1 MDALAFIFSLFLL
14 SIDGF
19 IIGFIFGLKKIRI
32 AISTLTII
40 SIFTAFVMLI
50 ALFFGNIVGEL
61 IPTYAIKVFS
71 GILLITIGTYQLISD
86 PPLYQPSFLIRL
98 AIIINIDGLA
108 YGVQAG
114 LAGRSYSFA
123 FFVGIFLFFAIV
135 FGVVQGSTIKNRF
148 ITRYLAVLPG
158 FIFIVLGISKF
169 IF

>member
-1 MDALAFIFSLFLL
+1 MEALAFLFSLFLL

-32 AISTLTII
+32 ELLTLTVI
-40 SIFTAFVMLI
+40 SIFTALVMLV
-50 ALFFGNIVGEL
+50 ALFFGNVAGEF
-61 IPTYAIKVFS
+61 IPTYAIKVLS
-71 GILLITIGTYQLISD
+71 GVLLISIGAYQLMSA
-86 PPLYQPSFLIRL
+86 PPIYQPSFLIRL

-123 FFVGIFLFFAIV
+123 FFVGVFLFIAIV
-135 FGVVQGSTIKNRF
+135 FGVVQGNTIKNPL
-148 ITRYLAVLPG
+148 ILRYIAILPG
-158 FIFIVLGISKF
+158 VIFIVLGLSKF

>member
-1 MDALAFIFSLFLL
+1 MEALAFLFSLFLL

-19 IIGFIFGLKKIRI
+19 IIGFIFGLKRIRI
-32 AISTLTII
+32 ELATLTII
-40 SIFTAFVMLI
+40 SIFTALVMLI
-50 ALFFGNIVGEL
+50 ALFFGNVVGEF
-61 IPTYAIKVFS
+61 IPTYAIKVLS
-71 GILLITIGTYQLISD
+71 GILLIVIGAYQLLSN

-123 FFVGIFLFFAIV
+123 FFVGIFLFAAIV
-135 FGVVQGSTIKNRF
+135 FGVIQGNTIRNSF
-148 ITRYLAVLPG
+148 VLRYLAVLPG
-158 FIFIVLGISKF
+158 SIFIVLGLSKF